1 MAPQEAY
8 SLLRAAQ
15 ERSIPVHPPS
25 AKAALDKDLTRAPWA
40 SEYLSPSSLLIQ
52 EELEL
57 YVTSTL

>member
-1 MAPQEAY
+1 M
-8 SLLRAAQ
+8 R
-15 ERSIPVHPPS
+15 PPS